1 MIKTL
6 DLRLNKINKIIQD
19 KIDNSLANMS
29 DEELDTLADMREHAS
44 GLFLPKMVA
53 KTPAERAL
61 VEKIA
66 EDSKIL
72 AALFFDL
79 PEGVKSED

>member
-1 MIKTL
+1 MLSRLDKLDRVISQKTDRVL
-6 DLRLNKINKIIQD
+6 GTLTAEELEI
-19 KIDNSLANMS
+19 LANM
-29 DEELDTLADMREHAS
+29 REYAM

-53 KTPAERAL
+53 KTQEEKAL
-61 VEKIA
+61 VERIA

-79 PEGVKSED
+79 PEGAKSED